1 MALLSRG
8 TVAQSTQL
16 IVYLHMLSDVCP
28 RLAVL
33 LICCWSPAVAE
44 ARNSIKS
51 LSIFSCIL
59 IWYSFIEQIL
69 FYWFQVWQQAAI
81 TNKGEHP
88 TNFKLNPKVPAKKV
102 LGRIS
107 FSLVKQ
113 MFQTLNWSKISNGIR
128 PTVKA
133 FLKMT
138 GNSKPL
144 YKISFKENIFLFWKK
159 KK

>member
-8 TVAQSTQL
+8 TV
-16 IVYLHMLSDVCP
+16 LS
-28 RLAVL
+28 RLNWLFIYICWVTSAPVL
-33 LICCWSPAVAE
+33 LSCWTWSPAVAE

-88 TNFKLNPKVPAKKV
+88 TNFKLNLKVLAKKA

-144 YKISFKENIFLFWKK
+144 
-159 KK
+159 

>member
-1 MALLSRG
+1 MKITRGVIFVLENYQIVVFFKKKIWGAFWRFLAWKGALPDSELLETLLS
-8 TVAQSTQL
+8 
-16 IVYLHMLSDVCP
+16 
-28 RLAVL
+28 
-33 LICCWSPAVAE
+33 CWSPAVAE

-138 GNSKPL
+138 GNSKL
-144 YKISFKENIFLFWKK
+144 L
-159 KK
+159 

>member
-1 MALLSRG
+1 MGFFDQKCGIFGIEGGTKLWDFQDRGGEFRPLSSG
-8 TVAQSTQL
+8 HTA
-16 IVYLHMLSDVCP
+16 
-28 RLAVL
+28 
-33 LICCWSPAVAE
+33 CWSPAVAE

-138 GNSKPL
+138 GNSKL
-144 YKISFKENIFLFWKK
+144 L
-159 KK
+159 

>member
-33 LICCWSPAVAE
+33 LKPGAAVAE
-44 ARNSIKS
+44 ARNSIKFLKKS

-138 GNSKPL
+138 GNSKL
-144 YKISFKENIFLFWKK
+144 L
-159 KK
+159 

>member
-1 MALLSRG
+1 MQSYPRWSAFSLSRLNWLFIYICWVTSAPVLLS
-8 TVAQSTQL
+8 
-16 IVYLHMLSDVCP
+16 
-28 RLAVL
+28 
-33 LICCWSPAVAE
+33 CWSPAVAE
-44 ARNSIKS
+44 ARSSIKFLKKS

-59 IWYSFIEQIL
+59 IWYLFIEQIL

-88 TNFKLNPKVPAKKV
+88 TNFKLNRKVLAKKA
-102 LGRIS
+102 LERIS

-138 GNSKPL
+138 GNSKL
-144 YKISFKENIFLFWKK
+144 L
-159 KK
+159 